1 MVKVGLSAG
10 DVAWATNEAVSRYN
24 YNRSRGND
32 PTKSAAKTWVEA
44 IAREISGVL
53 GEIAMARWLDKFP
66 HTLFEDRKTGD
77 VAGHEIR
84 TTTYPTGKLLLTK
97 EDDPTRKYFLITLP
111 DHYTANIV
119 GWMYGYEGQKDEYW
133 NTEFYIPCYTVE
145 QKYLHDVKEL

>member
-1 MVKVGLSAG
+1 MVVVKLSAG

-24 YNRSRGND
+24 FNRARGND
-32 PTKSAAKTWVEA
+32 HSGSAAKTWVEA

-53 GEIAMARWLDKFP
+53 GEIAVARWLDKFP

-84 TTTYPTGKLLLTK
+84 TTTYTTGRLILTK
-97 EDDPTRKYFLITLP
+97 TDDPTRKYFLVTLP

-119 GWMYGYEGQKDEYW
+119 GWLYGYEGQKEEHW
-133 NTEFYIPCYTVE
+133 NTDFSIPCYTIE
-145 QKYLHDVKEL
+145 QQRLHDVRDM

>member
-1 MVKVGLSAG
+1 MVIVKLSAG

-32 PTKSAAKTWVEA
+32 PSGSAAKTWVEA

-84 TTTYPTGKLLLTK
+84 TTTYTTGRLLLTK
-97 EDDPTRKYFLITLP
+97 DDDPTRKYFLVTLP
-111 DHYTANIV
+111 DHYTAHIV
-119 GWMYGYEGQKDEYW
+119 GFAYGYEAQDAKFWDTSM
-133 NTEFYIPCYTVE
+133 NIPCYAMQQE
-145 QKYLHDVKEL
+145 YLHDVKEL

>member
-1 MVKVGLSAG
+1 MVTIKLSAG
-10 DVAWATNEAVSRYN
+10 DVGWAVNEATSRYN
-24 YNRSRGND
+24 YNRSKGND
-32 PTKSAAKTWVEA
+32 PSKSAAKTWVEA
-44 IAREISGVL
+44 LAREVAGVL

-84 TTTYPTGKLLLTK
+84 TTTYSTGRLLLTP

-119 GWMYGYEGQKDEYW
+119 GYCYGSEGQQPQFWD
-133 NTEFYIPCYTVE
+133 TTMYIPVYAVP
-145 QKYLHDVKEL
+145 QKFLHEVH

>member
-1 MVKVGLSAG
+1 MVIVKLSAG

-84 TTTYPTGKLLLTK
+84 STTYPTGKLLLTK

-119 GWMYGYEGQKDEYW
+119 GFIYGHEGQQDKFWD
-133 NTEFYIPCYTVE
+133 TTMHVPCYAIKQE
-145 QKYLHDVKEL
+145 YLHDVKEL